1 MKIGE
6 GRYIKGRNLYMPKA
20 VAEAINIKFG
30 DTIEFHTDGH
40 RIHLEKK
47 ELKLG

>member
-30 DTIEFHTDGH
+30 DTIEFHTDGKK
-40 RIHLEKK
+40 IYLEKR